1 MNSRV
6 KNTHP
11 VDVFVGGK
19 LRSKR
24 LEKGMSQEN
33 LGDCVNLTFQ
43 QIQKYERG
51 VNRISASKLFELAK
65 SLEID
70 IGYFFNGI
78 RESIADYQFEM
89 ANNPVFSENNDNY
102 APEIDNETVELITN
116 FKKIK
121 DKKIKA
127 NILSFVKSFI
137 E

>member
-1 MNSRV
+1 MNNKV

-11 VDVFVGGK
+11 VDAFVGGK
-19 LRSKR
+19 LRTKR

-65 SLEID
+65 SLETD

-78 RESIADYQFEM
+78 RDSVVDYQFD
-89 ANNPVFSENNDNY
+89 AAQNPVFSDSNDNY
-102 APEIDNETVELITN
+102 LPDLDAETLELVKN
-116 FKKIK
+116 FSKIR

>member
-1 MNSRV
+1 MKSKL

-19 LRSKR
+19 LRIKR

-65 SLEID
+65 SLETD
-70 IGYFFNGI
+70 IAYFFHGI
-78 RESIADYQFEM
+78 RDAVIDYQFDTHK
-89 ANNPVFSENNDNY
+89 NPVFSDSNDNY
-102 APEIDNETVELITN
+102 LPYLDPETIELVKN
-116 FKKIK
+116 FSKIK